1 VLIRKTL
8 IGVLALAAAASAQTP
23 DPGRGRGRFA
33 PGSDPLF
40 EGGARF
46 LGAEPG
52 RPGRVVKNAPYSA
65 DVITETTQAL
75 PDGNHIRQS
84 STVRVSRDSEGRTRS
99 EQSLRTLSGLA
110 PNANL
115 PQVVFITDPVANT
128 TYALNPA
135 SHAATRSTWERS
147 PASGVR
153 PMMRRPESGVAMNAQ
168 NAGAAR
174 GFRRGGSELNLKRE
188 PLGRQTIEGL
198 AVDGTKTTQTIP
210 AGQIGNEQPIQ
221 IVTESWYSPELQTL
235 VLSKRTD
242 PRTGDIVTRLSN
254 VSRSE
259 PPRALFEVPV
269 DFKVT
274 ETTARPDRGPS
285 PRPGAATAK

>member
-1 VLIRKTL
+1 MLIQKAL
-8 IGVLALAAAASAQTP
+8 IVVLALTAANAQAP
-23 DPGRGRGRFA
+23 DPGRGRGRFGPGPA
-33 PGSDPLF
+33 PIF

-52 RPGRVVKNAPYSA
+52 RPGRVVRNAPYSA
-65 DVITETTQAL
+65 DAITEATQAL

-84 STVRVSRDSEGRTRS
+84 STVHVSRDSEGRTRS
-99 EQSLRTLSGLA
+99 EQSLRTLGGLA

-115 PQVVFITDPVANT
+115 PQVVFINDPVAST

-135 SHAATRSTWERS
+135 SRTATKSMWERP
-147 PASGVR
+147 PATGDR
-153 PMMRRPESGVAMNAQ
+153 PMIGRPESGATPNAT
-168 NAGAAR
+168 NPGVGR
-174 GFRRGGSELNLKRE
+174 GFRRGGTDPNLKTE
-188 PLGRQTIEGL
+188 SLGRQTIEGV
-198 AVDGTKTTQTIP
+198 AVDGARTIQTIP
-210 AGQIGNEQPIQ
+210 AGQIGNDQPIQ

-242 PRTGDIVTRLSN
+242 PRTGETVTRLSN

-259 PPRALFEVPV
+259 PPHTLFEVPA

-274 ETTARPDRGPS
+274 ETANRPGRGPG
-285 PRPGAATAK
+285 PRSGTGSAK